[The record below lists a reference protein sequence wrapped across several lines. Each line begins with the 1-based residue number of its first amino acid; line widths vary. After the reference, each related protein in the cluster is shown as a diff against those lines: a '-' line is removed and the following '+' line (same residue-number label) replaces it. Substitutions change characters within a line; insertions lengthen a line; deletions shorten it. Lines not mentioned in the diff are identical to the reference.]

1 MKIYRV
7 GSLFLLSAVLACLT
21 ITAPAPLAQNEFLDD
36 FVSHE
41 IMAFL
46 IVVLTI
52 TFASV
57 ANIHLA
63 VSRMQGGIK
72 NDQFRASLERDFA
85 TPLKRETRSSA
96 YLLFWAFCI
105 CAIALVIKG
114 QFPTIAYVKSAVHSI
129 AVVVVVINAMVLYDI
144 YQTVFALVS
153 QPEEADGEGQD
164 FTDESPPAG

>member
-7 GSLFLLSAVLACLT
+7 GSLFALMTVLLCWSIVEPAHLAS
-21 ITAPAPLAQNEFLDD
+21 NKFLDE

-63 VSRMQGGIK
+63 VSRMQSGIRDAK
-72 NDQFRASLERDFA
+72 ARDELEREFA
-85 TPLKRETRSSA
+85 TPLKAETRSSA
-96 YLLFWAFCI
+96 YVLFWAFCV
-105 CAIALVIKG
+105 CACALLAKG
-114 QFPTIAYVKSAVHSI
+114 QFPENEYVKAIVHSI
-129 AVVVVVINAMVLYDI
+129 AVVVVVANAMILYDI
-144 YQTVFALVS
+144 YRTVFALVS
-153 QPEEADGEGQD
+153 QPEIADEDGQD
-164 FTDESPPAG
+164 FTDDSPPAE

>member
-7 GSLFLLSAVLACLT
+7 GSLFALFAILACMT
-21 ITAPAPLAQNEFLDD
+21 IVVPSPLATNKFLDD

-63 VSRMQGGIK
+63 VSRMQSGIK
-72 NDQFRASLERDFA
+72 DAKARQGLERDFA
-85 TPLKRETRSSA
+85 TPLKAETRSSA
-96 YLLFWAFCI
+96 YVLFWAFCF
-105 CAIALVIKG
+105 CAVALVVKG
-114 QFPTIAYVKSAVHSI
+114 QFPENAYVKSAVHSVAI
-129 AVVVVVINAMVLYDI
+129 VVVVINAMILYDI
-144 YQTVFALVS
+144 YRTVFALVS
-153 QPEEADGEGQD
+153 QPEVANGDGQD
-164 FTDESPPAG
+164 FTDESPPTG